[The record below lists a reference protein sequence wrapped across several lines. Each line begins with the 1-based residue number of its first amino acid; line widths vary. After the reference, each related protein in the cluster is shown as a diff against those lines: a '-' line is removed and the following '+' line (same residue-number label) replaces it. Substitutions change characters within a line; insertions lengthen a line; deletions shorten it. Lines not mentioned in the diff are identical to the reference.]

1 MKNLK
6 RYDVYDGGIDE
17 SPNGDYVKFSD
28 ITEALKI
35 LYNKQS
41 DAIIAD
47 IKEVVRSWF
56 AFNDNL
62 SHRECDILN
71 SVVKCYKQ

>member
-1 MKNLK
+1 MKLK
-6 RYDVYDGGIDE
+6 LSIARTKTI
-17 SPNGDYVKFSD
+17 PRRRNQKKRA
-28 ITEALKI
+28 IQTH
-35 LYNKQS
+35 NKQS

-47 IKEVVRSWF
+47 IREVVRSWF
-56 AFNDNL
+56 ACNDNL